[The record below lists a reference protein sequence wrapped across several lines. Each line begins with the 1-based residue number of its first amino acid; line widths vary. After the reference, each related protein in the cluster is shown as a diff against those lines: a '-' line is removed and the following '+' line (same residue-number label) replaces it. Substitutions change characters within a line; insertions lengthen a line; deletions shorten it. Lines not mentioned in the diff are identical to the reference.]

1 MCWHVILPGPN
12 LKDHINSDA
21 VHILKGHYGIDMEA
35 MQRPKLLEALPPIDI
50 VIMMG
55 CDVHCPSLTASY
67 REDWELKNIEVVKII
82 RTNVL
87 DLKVRMISGES
98 PCE

>member
-1 MCWHVILPGPN
+1 
-12 LKDHINSDA
+12 
-21 VHILKGHYGIDMEA
+21 
-35 MQRPKLLEALPPIDI
+35 
-50 VIMMG
+50 MMG

-67 REDWELKNIEVVKII
+67 REDWELKIIEVVKII